1 MLRVEAST
9 GRIAGGKRP
18 GHWGCRAG
26 EVVKYPDAVA
36 ESVVDSSRERSSVVR
51 TPQVVIADNEIFEAH
66 EGGKL
71 SVVLKSP
78 LDTQRAL
85 SIAYT
90 PGVAQ
95 VSRAIAADVTL
106 AKRYTWANRLVAV
119 ISDGTAVLGLGD
131 IGPAASLPV
140 MEGKSA
146 LFKTFGGLDSI
157 PIVLD
162 TKDPDEIVET
172 IVRLRPTF
180 GAVNLEDISAPRC
193 FEIERRVIEALDC
206 PVMHDDQHGTAIV
219 VLAALLGASKVL
231 ERDMHNL
238 KIVIS
243 GAGAAGIACANILLA
258 KGIGDIT
265 VLDSRGIVH
274 TGRNDLNP
282 FKAELATRTNP
293 RGLTGGTAEALTG
306 ADVFMGVS
314 AGLVPE
320 ELIATMTPGGI
331 VFAMSNPDPEIHPDV
346 ARKYAAVVATGRSD
360 FPNQINNVLA
370 FPGVFRG
377 ALDAGARRITEK
389 MKVAAAEAIFSVVGD
404 DLAVDHIVPSAL
416 DPRVGPAVA
425 AAVAAASEESVG

>member
-1 MLRVEAST
+1 MST
-9 GRIAGGKRP
+9 PR
-18 GHWGCRAG
+18 
-26 EVVKYPDAVA
+26 
-36 ESVVDSSRERSSVVR
+36 
-51 TPQVVIADNEIFEAH
+51 VVIDDEEIFAAH
-66 EGGKL
+66 VGGKL
-71 SVVLKSP
+71 SVELKAP

-95 VSRAIAADVTL
+95 VSRAIASDHTL
-106 AKRYTWANRLVAV
+106 AKKYTWANRLVAV
-119 ISDGTAVLGLGD
+119 VSDGTAVLGLGD

-172 IVRLRPTF
+172 VIRLRPTF

-193 FEIERRVIEALDC
+193 FEIERRLIEALDC

-219 VLAALLGASKVL
+219 VLAALMGATKCL
-231 ERDMHNL
+231 DRDMRSL
-238 KIVIS
+238 KVVMS
-243 GAGAAGIACANILLA
+243 GAGAAGVACTNILLA
-258 KGIGDIT
+258 AGITDIT
-265 VLDSRGIVH
+265 VLDSQGILH
-274 TGRNDLNP
+274 TGRSDMNSV
-282 FKAELATRTNP
+282 KAELASRTNP
-293 RGLTGGTAEALTG
+293 RGLTGGIAEALDG
-306 ADVFMGVS
+306 ADAFMGVS

-331 VFAMSNPDPEIHPDV
+331 VFAMSNPDPEIHPDA
-346 ARKYAAVVATGRSD
+346 ARKHAAIVATGRSD

-404 DLAVDHIVPSAL
+404 DLAADHIVPSPL
-416 DPRVGPAVA
+416 DPRVGPTVA
-425 AAVAAASEESVG
+425 AAVAAASES

>member
-1 MLRVEAST
+1 MTRVSEA
-9 GRIAGGKRP
+9 
-18 GHWGCRAG
+18 
-26 EVVKYPDAVA
+26 
-36 ESVVDSSRERSSVVR
+36 VR
-51 TPQVVIADNEIFEAH
+51 TPQVIIDDAEIFAAH

-71 SVVLKSP
+71 SVELKSP

-95 VSRAIAADVTL
+95 VSRAIATDHTL
-106 AKRYTWANRLVAV
+106 AAKYTWANRLVAV

-172 IVRLRPTF
+172 VIRLRPTF

-193 FEIERRVIEALDC
+193 FEVERRLIEALDC

-219 VLAALLGASKVL
+219 VLAALLGATKVL
-231 ERDMHNL
+231 ERDMHTL
-238 KIVIS
+238 KLVIA
-243 GAGAAGIACANILLA
+243 GAGAAGVACANILLA
-258 KGIGDIT
+258 AGVRDVI
-265 VLDSRGIVH
+265 VLDSQGIVH
-274 TGRNDLNP
+274 SGRDDMNP
-282 FKAELATRTNP
+282 FKVELAGRTNP
-293 RGLTGGTAEALTG
+293 RGLTGGLAQALDG
-306 ADVFMGVS
+306 ADVFMGLS

-320 ELIATMTPGGI
+320 ELIATMAPGGI

-346 ARKYAAVVATGRSD
+346 ARRHAAVVATGRSD

-377 ALDAGARRITEK
+377 ALDAGARRITEA

-404 DLAVDHIVPSAL
+404 DLSVDYIVPSAL

-425 AAVAAASEESVG
+425 AAVAAASQA